1 MKKTNKINKKVPK
14 WMYWTPRI
22 ASIVMLLFLAIFSF
36 DVFEEG
42 LGLLNTIKLRRRFK
56 FTEKDF
62 FEATDLPEM
71 ERRLEMGILKNAISI
86 SMKDPLNISLII
98 GYIWK
103 KINEVINLRLILRG
117 KQVQIPEQ
125 RLMEMVVI

>member
-1 MKKTNKINKKVPK
+1 
-14 WMYWTPRI
+14 
-22 ASIVMLLFLAIFSF
+22 
-36 DVFEEG
+36 
-42 LGLLNTIKLRRRFK
+42 
-56 FTEKDF
+56 
-62 FEATDLPEM
+62 M
-71 ERRLEMGILKNAISI
+71 ERRLETGVLKNAISL
-86 SMKDPLNISLII
+86 SLKDPLNISLII